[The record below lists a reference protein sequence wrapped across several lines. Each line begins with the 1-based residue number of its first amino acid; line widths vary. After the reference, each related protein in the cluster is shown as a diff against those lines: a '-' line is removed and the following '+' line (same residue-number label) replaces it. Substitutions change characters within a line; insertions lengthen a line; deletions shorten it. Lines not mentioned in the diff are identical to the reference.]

1 MTPSE
6 DPRIQRTYTLLM
18 AALTKLLT
26 EKNYDAVSVKD
37 ICETAGIHRSTFYA
51 HFEGKE
57 HLLTFGLQELLDELT
72 LSAASPL
79 DRARFLRA
87 MRRTFRYFQKNRQE
101 YTRLFVDPKNA
112 GAKQLYQDVFSRALH
127 PLFRQALPDA
137 TASEAK
143 LCAHFFTGGLLA
155 TVTQWLK
162 EDCRPTPEDMTENL
176 ARFLPSPPGNPTDSV
191 G

>member
-101 YTRLFVDPKNA
+101 YTRLFVDPKKRRGKA
-112 GAKQLYQDVFSRALH
+112 
-127 PLFRQALPDA
+127 ALPGC
-137 TASEAK
+137 
-143 LCAHFFTGGLLA
+143 LF
-155 TVTQWLK
+155 
-162 EDCRPTPEDMTENL
+162 
-176 ARFLPSPPGNPTDSV
+176 PSAAPPVPPGPPRCY
-191 G
+191 GL